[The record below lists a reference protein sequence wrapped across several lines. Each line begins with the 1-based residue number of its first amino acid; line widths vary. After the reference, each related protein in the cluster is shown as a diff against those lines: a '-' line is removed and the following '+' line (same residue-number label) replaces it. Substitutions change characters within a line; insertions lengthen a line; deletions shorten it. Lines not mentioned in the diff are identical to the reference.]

1 MKALDFILI
10 VKSNSKYNKKD
21 EWSIIINHIKDN
33 KKLAKELLESIS
45 PLLLKTNI
53 NKKDIET
60 ILKGF

>member
-10 VKSNSKYNKKD
+10 IKSNTKYNKKD

-45 PLLLKTNI
+45 PLLLKSNI

-60 ILKGF
+60 IIKGF

>member
-10 VKSNSKYNKKD
+10 IKSNTKYNKKD
-21 EWSIIINHIKDN
+21 EWSIVINHIKND
-33 KKLAKELLESIS
+33 KKLTKELLESIS
-45 PLLLKTNI
+45 PLLLKSNI